1 MRGRGRVRGRVGVRV
16 RGRVGVRVRGR
27 VGVRVRGRVGV
38 RVRGRVGVRV
48 RGRVGV
54 RVRGRVGVRVRGRV
68 GVRVRGRV
76 GVRVRGRVGVRVR
89 GRVGVR
95 VRGRAGVRVRGRVGV
110 RVRGRAGVRVRG
122 RVGVRVRGRVGVRVR
137 GSSARGGGPV
147 GAVLAEGGVEA
158 VRGAEHV
165 ERVGLAGR
173 VPQLLDAEDLR
184 LGGQRPPHLHLAL
197 ELGLELERQ
206 LIAAAGG
213 RVVHGVHHHVDRLRQ
228 RVVQLVAHAPRLGIA
243 LRQLPQPRH
252 PLLLRCAAPRR
263 GDGRPCRTR
272 GGRGG
277 EGDGAAGDMAPSA
290 GGQGLA
296 AAAATAALAAAAKS
310 GAPWPA
316 AATEVGGAGPLGVE
330 RRLPLVQ
337 AAVGQRRVAV
347 GQRAAR
353 GAARALL
360 GWRRLGWRRL
370 GWRRR
375 LSRALRWLPSRLLA
389 LLRRGSGRAALPD
402 VLHRTQHLAA
412 DDLAAAGDDAVRA
425 AVGALPARAQ
435 LKAGGVRRGLARRQ
449 PRRQRR
455 GNQ

>member
-1 MRGRGRVRGRVGVRV
+1 MVRVRVRVGVRV
-16 RGRVGVRVRGR
+16 RGRV
-27 VGVRVRGRVGV
+27 
-38 RVRGRVGVRV
+38 
-48 RGRVGV
+48 
-54 RVRGRVGVRVRGRV
+54 
-68 GVRVRGRV
+68 
-76 GVRVRGRVGVRVR
+76 
-89 GRVGVR
+89 
-95 VRGRAGVRVRGRVGV
+95 
-110 RVRGRAGVRVRG
+110 GVRVRG

-158 VRGAEHV
+158 VRAAEHV
-165 ERVGLAGR
+165 ERVRLAGR

-184 LGGQRPPHLHLAL
+184 LVGQRPPHLAL

-213 RVVHGVHHHVDRLRQ
+213 LVLDGVHHHVHRLRQ
-228 RVVQLVAHAPRLGIA
+228 RCVQLVAHAHRLGVA

-252 PLLLRCAAPRR
+252 PPLLHCAAPRR

-277 EGDGAAGDMAPSA
+277 EGDRAAGDMAPSA

-296 AAAATAALAAAAKS
+296 AAAALAALAAAAAAAES

-316 AATEVGGAGPLGVE
+316 AATCGAVGDAGPLGVE
-330 RRLPLVQ
+330 RRLPLVH

-353 GAARALL
+353 GAARAQL

-370 GWRRR
+370 GWRGLGWRRR
-375 LSRALRWLPSRLLA
+375 LPRALRRLPSRLLA
-389 LLRRGSGRAALPD
+389 LLRRGGGRTGLPGW
-402 VLHRTQHLAA
+402 VHRTQHLAA
-412 DDLAAAGDDAVRA
+412 DDLAAAGDDAVGA
-425 AVGALPARAQ
+425 AVGAPPARAQ
-435 LKAGGVRRGLARRQ
+435 LEAGGALGGLARR
-449 PRRQRR
+449 RRRRR
-455 GNQ
+455 GRGDQ